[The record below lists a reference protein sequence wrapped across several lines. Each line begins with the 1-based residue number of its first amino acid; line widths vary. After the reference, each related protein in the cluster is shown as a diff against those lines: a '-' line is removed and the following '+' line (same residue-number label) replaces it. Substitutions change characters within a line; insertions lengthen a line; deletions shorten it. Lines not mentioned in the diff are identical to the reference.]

1 MNHKKNWLIFTIS
14 LILII
19 YFSKITISKIEIR
32 KLIDSNAESLN
43 RCADGPNYLISYYTK
58 GGNQT
63 FDTFINRDY
72 VRPIIE
78 ISKGGKKSDYIGYYI
93 ERLAINFIYFSFAIL
108 IIIFGLFF
116 LFVYVNLNVVLLKK
130 KVKKI

>member
-108 IIIFGLFF
+108 IIIFWIIFSFCLCKRG
-116 LFVYVNLNVVLLKK
+116 NLWS
-130 KVKKI
+130 